1 MQVDVLDMDAKKSG
15 SIELDDGIFGV
26 PVRKDIL
33 QRMVTWQLAK
43 RRSGLHKTKGR
54 SEIKGS
60 TAKFVRQKGSGGARH
75 GNRKVPQFRG
85 GGTAFGPKVRDH
97 SHSLPK
103 KIRKLALKTALS
115 AKQASGELIVV
126 DGVQADSPQTKPFA
140 SKLGTLGWSSVL
152 IIDGNEVDANVAKA
166 ARNLARVDVLPS
178 QGANVYDI
186 LRRDTLVLTKA
197 AISDLE
203 ARLK

>member
-1 MQVDVLDMDAKKSG
+1 MQVDVLNMDAKKSG
-15 SIELDDGIFGV
+15 SIELDEGVFGM

-43 RRSGLHKTKGR
+43 RRSGAHKTKGR

-85 GGTAFGPKVRDH
+85 GGTAFGPVVRDH
-97 SHSLPK
+97 SFSLPK

-115 AKQASGELIVV
+115 AKQASGELVVVEDVQV
-126 DGVQADSPQTKPFA
+126 DGPQTKDFA
-140 SKLGTLGWSSVL
+140 SKLATLGWSSVL
-152 IIDGNEVDANVAKA
+152 IIDGSEVNANVALAVK
-166 ARNLARVDVLPS
+166 NLALVDVLPS

-186 LRRDTLVLTKA
+186 LRRETLVLTKA

>member
-1 MQVDVLDMDAKKSG
+1 MRVDVMNMDAKKSG
-15 SIELDDGIFGV
+15 SIELDEGVFGV
-26 PVRKDIL
+26 PIRKDIL

-43 RRSGLHKTKGR
+43 RRSGSHKTKGR
-54 SEIKGS
+54 SEIKGT
-60 TAKFVRQKGSGGARH
+60 TAKMMRQKGSGGARH
-75 GNRKVPQFRG
+75 GTRKVPQFRG
-85 GGTAFGPKVRDH
+85 GGTAFGPVVRDH
-97 SHSLPK
+97 GFALPK

-126 DGVQADSPQTKPFA
+126 DGIAVDGPQTKAFA
-140 SKLGTLGWSSVL
+140 AKLNTLGWSSVL
-152 IIDGNEVDANVAKA
+152 IIDGSEVDPNVAKA
-166 ARNLARVDVLPS
+166 ARNIAQVDILPS

-186 LRRDTLVLTKA
+186 LRRDTLVLTTA